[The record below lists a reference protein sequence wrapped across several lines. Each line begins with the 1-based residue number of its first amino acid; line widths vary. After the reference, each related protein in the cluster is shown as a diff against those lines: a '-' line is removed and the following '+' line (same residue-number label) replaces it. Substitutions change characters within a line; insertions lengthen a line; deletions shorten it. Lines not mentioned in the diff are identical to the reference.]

1 MPHPKSSQVI
11 TLDKYDA
18 ILFDLDGVITNT
30 ASLHAACW
38 KQMFDEYLARR
49 ATQRGEPFRPFDI
62 ATDYRLYVDG
72 KPRFDGVRDFLK
84 SRDIH
89 IPEGTPDD
97 SAQSETVGG
106 LGNRKNDLINDIV
119 EHRGVKAYEG
129 SVNFIRQLHDQ
140 GYKIAVVSSSQN
152 CATVLHAAE
161 LDHFFNVQV
170 DGNMIEEQHLA
181 GKPSP
186 DTFLIG
192 AQLLGVK
199 PGRAVVVEDAI
210 SGVEAGSN
218 GHFALV
224 IGVARKGNAEELLR
238 HGADMVV
245 NDLAELVD

>member
-1 MPHPKSSQVI
+1 
-11 TLDKYDA
+11 
-18 ILFDLDGVITNT
+18 
-30 ASLHAACW
+30 
-38 KQMFDEYLARR
+38 
-49 ATQRGEPFRPFDI
+49 
-62 ATDYRLYVDG
+62 
-72 KPRFDGVRDFLK
+72 
-84 SRDIH
+84 
-89 IPEGTPDD
+89 
-97 SAQSETVGG
+97 
-106 LGNRKNDLINDIV
+106 
-119 EHRGVKAYEG
+119 VKAYEG

-152 CATVLHAAE
+152 CATVLHAAA
-161 LDHFFNVQV
+161 LDHFFNAQV

-192 AQLLGVK
+192 AKLLGVE

-210 SGVEAGSN
+210 SGVQAGSN

-238 HGADMVV
+238 HGADLVV